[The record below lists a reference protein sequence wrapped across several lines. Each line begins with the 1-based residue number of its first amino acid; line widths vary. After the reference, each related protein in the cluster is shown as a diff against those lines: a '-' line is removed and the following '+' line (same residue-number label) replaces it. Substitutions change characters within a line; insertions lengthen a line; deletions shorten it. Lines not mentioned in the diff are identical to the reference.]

1 MKKISKV
8 LSVAG
13 LSLAIFG
20 GGTIASAA
28 EDNTI
33 DSTVKKGN
41 VLDLTDQSNVQI
53 GEVLTFGELVNQIA
67 ADTNKPREEIS
78 QQLIAQ
84 GKSRG
89 QSSATTLAGTY
100 RTLTTNF
107 SVTPFYSPSL
117 RFYCETNEWSGSFRG
132 IKEIKHINMNRD
144 ANGLSKTFSGTV
156 QANLEDPNRIFYI
169 VNGDFHNNGT
179 TTFNGN
185 VSITVGK
192 TESVGFSASYATSHY
207 KYIYKEGYVYF

>member
-1 MKKISKV
+1 M
-8 LSVAG
+8 
-13 LSLAIFG
+13 
-20 GGTIASAA
+20 
-28 EDNTI
+28 
-33 DSTVKKGN
+33 
-41 VLDLTDQSNVQI
+41 
-53 GEVLTFGELVNQIA
+53 
-67 ADTNKPREEIS
+67 
-78 QQLIAQ
+78 AQ
-84 GKSRG
+84 GKLVDNHLL
-89 QSSATTLAGTY
+89 ATLAATY

-117 RFYCETNEWSGSFRG
+117 RFYCETNEWGGSFRG

-192 TESVGFSASYATSHY
+192 TGSVGFSASYATSHY
-207 KYIYKEGYVYF
+207 KYTYKEGYVYF

>member
-28 EDNTI
+28 EDNTV

-41 VLDLTDQSNVQI
+41 VLDLSDQSNVQI
-53 GEVLTFGELVNQIA
+53 SEVLTFGELVNQIA

-78 QQLIAQ
+78 QQLMAQ
-84 GKSRG
+84 GKARG
-89 QSSATTLAGTY
+89 QSPAATLAGTF
-100 RTLTTNF
+100 RTLSSNF
-107 SVTPFYSPSL
+107 SVTSFYNPSL
-117 RFYCETNEWSGSFRG
+117 RFYCETDEWSGSFRG
-132 IKEIKHINMNRD
+132 IKEIKHINMNRS
-144 ANGLSKTFSGTV
+144 ANGLSKTFGGTV

-169 VNGDFHNNGT
+169 VNGDFYNNGE

-192 TESVGFSASYATSHY
+192 HGSVGFSTSYATNHY
-207 KYIYKEGYVYF
+207 KYTYKEGNVYF

>member
-1 MKKISKV
+1 MKKISRV

-28 EDNTI
+28 EGNTA

-41 VLDLTDQSNVQI
+41 VLDLSDQSNVQMS
-53 GEVLTFGELVNQIA
+53 EVLTFGELVNQIA

-78 QQLIAQ
+78 QQLMNQ
-84 GKSRG
+84 GKARG
-89 QSSATTLAGTY
+89 QSSAATLAATY
-100 RTLTTNF
+100 RTLTSNF

-117 RFYCETNEWSGSFRG
+117 RFYCETNEWGGSFRG

-144 ANGLSKTFSGTV
+144 ANGLSKTFIGTV

-192 TESVGFSASYATSHY
+192 TGSVGFNASYATSHY